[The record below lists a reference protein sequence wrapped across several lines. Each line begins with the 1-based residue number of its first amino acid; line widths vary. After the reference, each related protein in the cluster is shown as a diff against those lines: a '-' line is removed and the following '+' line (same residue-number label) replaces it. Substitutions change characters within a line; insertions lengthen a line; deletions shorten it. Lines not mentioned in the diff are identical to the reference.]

1 MRHPLTKEEKK
12 FLQQVRNSA
21 PEPYHT
27 AFDKF
32 YFRWPPKPPDV
43 RELIEPKKYDPT
55 IGIEDDFLHKIL
67 YQVSGCYTFL
77 AWTYDG
83 KHPLFYE
90 IEP

>member
-32 YFRWPPKPPDV
+32 YFRWPDSKMTGLGV
-43 RELIEPKKYDPT
+43 
-55 IGIEDDFLHKIL
+55 EDDFLHKIL